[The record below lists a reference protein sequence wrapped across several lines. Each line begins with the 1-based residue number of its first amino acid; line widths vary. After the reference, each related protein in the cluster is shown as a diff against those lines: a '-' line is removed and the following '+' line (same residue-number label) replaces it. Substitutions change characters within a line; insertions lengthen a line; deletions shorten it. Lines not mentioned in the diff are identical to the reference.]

1 MTDLVGEVL
10 KGHWNMR
17 RQHQGWL
24 AAHGVS
30 PVSIY
35 GTPPRL
41 HGNFGVT
48 RAMFHGD
55 LFEPAPDGKP
65 VIVLGVSEHPD
76 EGLVDIVAFEPSN
89 PVRWYLR
96 LGAAVVLG
104 LHNARL
110 AVFEESPV
118 VAHATPLDWLRA
130 DCQGVVV
137 LDWKRDV
144 LSYLDGYGVIAA
156 DVATGK
162 RLERAFHQ
170 HINIPPIKVIEGNRH
185 AA

>member
-10 KGHWNMR
+10 TAHWNMR

-65 VIVLGVSEHPD
+65 VILLGVSEHPD

-96 LGAAVVLG
+96 LGNAVLLG

-110 AVFEESPV
+110 ALFEQVPVFV
-118 VAHATPLDWLRA
+118 NANPLDWLRN
-130 DCQGVVV
+130 DCHGVVV
-137 LDWKRDV
+137 LDWKRDI
-144 LSYLDGYGVIAA
+144 LSYLDGYGILVDDDTTRRRLQQAF
-156 DVATGK
+156 K
-162 RLERAFHQ
+162 R
-170 HINIPPIKVIEGNRH
+170 HINIPEVRVMGVRD

>member
-10 KGHWNMR
+10 TAHWNMR

-30 PVSIY
+30 PVAIY

-41 HGNFGVT
+41 HGHFGVT

-65 VIVLGVSEHPD
+65 VIILGVSEHPD
-76 EGLVDIVAFEPSN
+76 EGVVDILAFEPSN
-89 PVRWYLR
+89 PSHWYRR

-118 VAHATPLDWLRA
+118 MVHATPLDWLRA
-130 DCQGVVV
+130 DCAGVVV
-137 LDWKRDV
+137 LDWKADL
-144 LSYLDGYGVIAA
+144 LSYLDGYGVLAA
-156 DVATGK
+156 DDTTRR
-162 RLERAFHQ
+162 RLQRAFKR
-170 HINIPPIKVIEGNRH
+170 HIHIPEVRVMGVRD